1 MKIKIIIAFIAITS
15 LMSCNTNDKVANES
29 EEHEEHSGEGIV
41 ILNKNQREALN
52 LKLGTFQMRN
62 LSTVVKTNGQL
73 EVPPSGSA
81 DITAVI
87 GGNVKEIKV
96 FHGDKVSKG
105 QTLVIL
111 QHPDYIVLQEEFS
124 EIANKLVYLKQEFER
139 QKELYENNIGA
150 GRDFQKTKAEYNT
163 AKAKYEGL
171 KLRLD
176 LLNLSPDKVM
186 KGHISNSITIKSPI
200 NGYVN
205 EVNIK
210 VGSYVDAKDILFEI
224 TDNTSI
230 HADFMIYEKDVHL
243 IKEGQKVHFT
253 VSNRPNEEFMATVFA
268 IGKEFESNTRAVHAH
283 AKINETVSGLIPGMY
298 ITGHLHT
305 DENYT
310 LALPN
315 DAIVTEGTKSFIFV
329 LDNESLEEHG
339 HAEADEHD
347 HDAEENHEEKA
358 NHDNDEEGHDHEI
371 NTNNE
376 NMGFR
381 MVEVITGLKDDG
393 YTEVKLIDSLPENTK
408 VVMNVAYYL
417 LSDLK
422 KDEAGDDD

>member
-1 MKIKIIIAFIAITS
+1 MKIKIIIAFIAVTS
-15 LMSCNTNDKVANES
+15 LMSCNTNDKAANES
-29 EEHEEHSGEGIV
+29 EEHEEHSEEGV
-41 ILNKNQREALN
+41 VVLNKNQRDALN

-73 EVPPSGSA
+73 KVPPSGSA

-124 EIANKLVYLKQEFER
+124 EVANRLEYLKQEFER

-150 GRDFQKTKAEYNT
+150 GRDFQQTKAEYNT

-171 KLRLD
+171 KLRLK

-186 KGHISNSITIKSPI
+186 KGQISNTVTVKSPL

-210 VGSYVDAKDILFEI
+210 VGSYVDAKDILLEI

-253 VSNRPNEEFMATVFA
+253 VSNRPNEEFTATVFA
-268 IGKEFESNTRAVHAH
+268 IGKEFETNTRAVHAH
-283 AKINETVSGLIPGMY
+283 AKINETVTGLIPGMY

-305 DENYT
+305 DEKYT
-310 LALPN
+310 RALPN
-315 DAIVTEGTKSFIFV
+315 DAIVTEGTKFFIFIQ
-329 LDNESLEEHG
+329 DDETPEEHG
-339 HAEADEHD
+339 IDEYSEEENHKEHESIDIYDDEHD
-347 HDAEENHEEKA
+347 KMAFKM
-358 NHDNDEEGHDHEI
+358 
-371 NTNNE
+371 T
-376 NMGFR
+376 
-381 MVEVITGLKDDG
+381 EVIPGLKDDG
-393 YTEVKLIDSLPENTK
+393 YTEIYLIDSLPENTK
-408 VVMNVAYYL
+408 VVMNAAYYL

>member
-347 HDAEENHEEKA
+347 HDAEENHEEEA

-381 MVEVITGLKDDG
+381 MVEIITGLKDDG

-422 KDEAGDDD
+422 KDEAGHDD